1 MRKHK
6 QQELVLKTNIMRE
19 SGWLYF
25 IDKDGDLSKGRMG
38 GNTQKKLFKTNIQ
51 REEGYLYFC
60 KEGEE
65 NLLEI
70 WRTKMDR
77 K

>member
-65 NLLEI
+65 NPLEI

>member
-6 QQELVLKTNIMRE
+6 EQELVLKTNIMRE

-38 GNTQKKLFKTNIQ
+38 GNTLKKLFKTNIQ

-65 NLLEI
+65 NPLEI
-70 WRTKMDR
+70 WRTKMER
-77 K
+77 N